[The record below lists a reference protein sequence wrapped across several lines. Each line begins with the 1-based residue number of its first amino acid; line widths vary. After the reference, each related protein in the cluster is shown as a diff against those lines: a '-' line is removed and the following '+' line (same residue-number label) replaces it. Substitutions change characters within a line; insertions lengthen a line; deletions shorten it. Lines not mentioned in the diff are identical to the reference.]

1 MPSVSVMFKPSS
13 AVCNLAC
20 EYCFYHSLAKERE
33 NFSHGF
39 MQIST
44 FETAIK
50 KIFDYANGDPI
61 YLTFQGGEPLLSG
74 IDFFKKAFAYIK
86 ENNIKKSQVTLCVQT
101 NGVLIND
108 DFAKLFLDNNVLL
121 GISLDGGESQ
131 NAYRKDKDGR
141 ASYNKVLDALKTLSY
156 HHVDFNIL
164 SVITNLNADKTGQI
178 IDFFASRGYRYLQ
191 FIPCLKPFRER
202 ENAYLNAE
210 SYQIFLTQ
218 SLLKYREYLDNGN
231 YVSIRHLD
239 NMVRLVCSN
248 RAEQCGM
255 NGKCSPQMVVEG
267 DGSVYPCDFYCLDE
281 YLLGNLKVDS
291 IEKIID
297 CMHEFQTNK
306 MANECTTC
314 TAFALCRGGCKRER
328 SIERCKALCEF
339 APDAIPVLRAIGKKY
354 L

>member
-33 NFSHGF
+33 SFSYGF
-39 MQIST
+39 MPNST
-44 FETAIK
+44 FEIAIN

-61 YLTFQGGEPLLSG
+61 YLTFQGGEPLLLG

-108 DFAKLFLDNNVLL
+108 DFARLFLDNNVLL
-121 GISLDGGESQ
+121 GVSLDGGEAQ
-131 NAYRKDKDGR
+131 NRYRKDKDGM
-141 ASYNKVLDALKTLSY
+141 ASFNKVLDALKILSY
-156 HHVDFNIL
+156 YQVDFNIL
-164 SVITNLNADKTGQI
+164 SVVTNQNANKIGEI

-191 FIPCLKPFRER
+191 FIPCLKPFHES
-202 ENAYLNAE
+202 ENVYLNAE

-239 NMVRLVCSN
+239 NMVRLVCGD
-248 RAEQCGM
+248 RTEQCGM
-255 NGKCSPQMVVEG
+255 NGKCAPQMVVEG
-267 DGSVYPCDFYCLDE
+267 DGSVFPCDFYCLDE

-291 IEKIID
+291 IEKIIG

-306 MANECTTC
+306 MENECTTC

-328 SIERCKALCEF
+328 SVERCKALREF
-339 APDAIPVLRAIGKKY
+339 APNAIPVLRAIGKKY